1 MEFLKNNKR
10 LHEAPAAKKL
20 KKKAGVDALELK
32 AIFNTLPAEAQKAGY
47 EGDAKS
53 YTLADP
59 QAKDGASKISVL
71 VEKQTYYV
79 CPVETLGEADQ
90 LVYKIN
96 AQEK

>member
-1 MEFLKNNKR
+1 MQ
-10 LHEAPAAKKL
+10 EAPAAKKP

-32 AIFNTLPAEAQKAGY
+32 AIFTTLPAEAQKDGY
-47 EGDAKS
+47 DGNAKS

-59 QAKDGASKISVL
+59 QNKDGASKISVL
-71 VEKQTYYV
+71 IEKQLYYV
-79 CPVETLGEADQ
+79 CPVQTLGEADQ

>member
-1 MEFLKNNKR
+1 MKCLKNNKR
-10 LHEAPAAKKL
+10 LPEAPAAKKL
-20 KKKAGVDALELK
+20 KKKAGVDALELT

-59 QAKDGASKISVL
+59 QEQDGASKISVL

-79 CPVETLGEADQ
+79 CPVETLGEADH
-90 LVYKIN
+90 VYKIN

>member
-1 MEFLKNNKR
+1 MQ
-10 LHEAPAAKKL
+10 EAPAAKKL

-32 AIFNTLPAEAQKAGY
+32 AIFTTLPAEAQKAGY

-59 QAKDGASKISVL
+59 QNKDGASKISIL
-71 VEKQTYYV
+71 IEKYTYYV
-79 CPVETLGEADQ
+79 CPVKTLSEGDQ
-90 LVYKIN
+90 LVFKIN

>member
-1 MEFLKNNKR
+1 MQ
-10 LHEAPAAKKL
+10 EAPAPKKL
-20 KKKAGVDALELK
+20 KPKPGVDALELK
-32 AIFNTLPAEAQKAGY
+32 AIFTTLPAEAQKADY

-59 QAKDGASKISVL
+59 QEQDGASKISVL

-79 CPVETLGEADQ
+79 CPVETLGEADH
-90 LVYKIN
+90 VYKIN